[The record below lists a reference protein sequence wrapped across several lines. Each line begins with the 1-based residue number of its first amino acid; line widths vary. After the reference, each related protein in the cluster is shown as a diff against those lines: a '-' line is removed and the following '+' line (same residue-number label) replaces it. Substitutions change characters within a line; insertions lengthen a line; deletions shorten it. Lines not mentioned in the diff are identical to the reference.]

1 MRRPALVLVVVAL
14 AVSIVAAAATPN
26 DASGILGATAT
37 RTATKH
43 ATRTPTKT
51 PSRTPTRTPT
61 KTPTKTPTRTATA
74 PATSTP
80 TFTPIP
86 TYTST
91 STPIP
96 TDTPD
101 PLTPSPTPTNV
112 PAISYGCQTLNEYS
126 GGWLTHFSFPNF
138 SYFAGER
145 IEITVTRINDDQ
157 ATETLTVNGEIVGQ
171 GPVPTSFTYTIPADG
186 TYSIYY
192 ETAPASLQNVV
203 IWCHP
208 VFD

>member
-1 MRRPALVLVVVAL
+1 MRRPALILAVVAL
-14 AVSIVAAAATPN
+14 VVSFMAAVATPN

-43 ATRTPTKT
+43 ASRTPTKT
-51 PSRTPTRTPT
+51 PTRIPTRTPT

-74 PATSTP
+74 TSTP
-80 TFTPIP
+80 TNTPIP
-86 TYTST
+86 T

-101 PLTPSPTPTNV
+101 PLTPSVTPTNV
-112 PAISYGCQTLNEYS
+112 PAISNGCQTLNEYS
-126 GGWLTHFSFPNF
+126 GGWLTHFSFPNL

-157 ATETLTVNGEIVGQ
+157 ATETLTVNGEVVGQ

-186 TYSIYY
+186 TYSIYF
-192 ETAPASLQNVV
+192 EIAPASIQNVV
-203 IWCHP
+203 VWCTP